1 MPRIGVTMLLAVVFV
16 STAVLAQEQRAGESI
31 EVSIVN
37 VEVHVTDKQGNR
49 VTGLRAEDFEIRE
62 NGKPQ
67 PITNFAEYVSAGS
80 AGIAGIEAAPA
91 SQQQQPAAE
100 APPRARRSIVLFVEP
115 LTLANFRAKEFFD
128 AVRAMLRKSV
138 ETGDQVSLV
147 TFVRTMLIRQPFTDD
162 LASIETALAALEKEM
177 SGVEGNRFDES
188 KFVLAEAASFE
199 KDYEEELAAL
209 GISTPPSAAGVSLS
223 ALGAARR
230 ERFLI
235 RQKTAALESL
245 IQSISGADGRKVVL
259 MATQRYGT
267 YAGAEYF
274 DGNVPN
280 AYKQELDTA
289 AYRQSLIRTANANG
303 VTIYTMHPEGL
314 ALPNPNEASISGHD
328 RMESSLE
335 QDLSRA
341 SRENAILMNESAA
354 LGEVAAAT
362 GGTSAWGSVN
372 IAKMLPRIAEDL
384 ASYYSLGYR
393 ATATGKDASRKLTV
407 TTKNPGY
414 VVRARKEFVEKSET
428 TQVKDRVRA
437 NLFQRVDS
445 SSAKIPF
452 DVAVGEFRKT
462 GRNRWT
468 MPVKIRIPIGSLTT
482 LPQGAEESGAFS
494 VFFATGGILG
504 VMSEVEQRTQ
514 SFEIPRADAAK
525 AKASYFTYDLELAID
540 QLAKTLSIAVMD
552 DVGKEFGIKRFAIPK
567 TARQ

>member
-1 MPRIGVTMLLAVVFV
+1 MPRIAVLTLSAVVFA

-31 EVSIVN
+31 EVAIVN
-37 VEVHVTDKQGNR
+37 VDVHVTDKQGNR

-80 AGIAGIEAAPA
+80 AGTAGIEATPA
-91 SQQQQPAAE
+91 SQQPAAE
-100 APPRARRSIVLFVEP
+100 APPPRARRSIVLFVEP
-115 LTLANFRAKEFFD
+115 HTLANFRAKEFFD
-128 AVRAMLRKSV
+128 AIRAMLRKTV
-138 ETGDQVSLV
+138 KTGDQVSLV
-147 TFVRTMLIRQPFTDD
+147 TFVRAMRIRQPFTDD

-177 SGVEGNRFDES
+177 SGVEGSRFDES
-188 KFVLAEAASFE
+188 KFILAEAASFE
-199 KDYEEELAAL
+199 KDYEEEMAAL
-209 GISTPPSAAGVSLS
+209 GISTPPAFAGVSLS

-230 ERFLI
+230 ERFLV

-245 IQSISGADGRKVVL
+245 IQSISGADGRKVVI
-259 MATQRYGT
+259 MATQRYGL

-280 AYKQELDTA
+280 AYQQELDTA

-303 VTIYTMHPEGL
+303 VTIYTLHPEGL
-314 ALPNPNEASISGHD
+314 ALPSANDPSISGHD
-328 RMESSLE
+328 RMESTLE

-341 SRENAILMNESAA
+341 SRENAMLLNEATV
-354 LGEVAAAT
+354 LGEIAAAT
-362 GGTSAWGSVN
+362 GGTSALGTVN
-372 IAKMLPRIAEDL
+372 IAKMLPRVAEDL
-384 ASYYSLGYR
+384 SSYYSLGYR

-407 TTKNPGY
+407 TTKNKNY
-414 VVRARKEFVEKSET
+414 VVRARREFVEKSET

-452 DVAVGEFRKT
+452 DVAVGTFRKT
-462 GRNRWT
+462 GRNRWSV
-468 MPVKIRIPIGSLTT
+468 PLKIRIPIGSLTT

-514 SFEIPRADAAK
+514 NFEIPRADATR

-540 QLAKTLSIAVMD
+540 QLVKTLSIAVMD